1 MSSRQPLHFPV
12 SPAKFRIKSD
22 SVSSNE
28 IMSPTISLKKQS
40 DRNETISQR
49 IPNDETRN
57 QEIYYS
63 KTQKNIV
70 SARSQ
75 GHPTINDIA
84 VNDKTLGVIVQPY
97 KIHTDIHNDI
107 QLVTWKQISHKKNNL
122 HCNSAVSYN
131 FSPKFQLLNLDQ
143 ENEIDMIGKENR
155 TEKEL
160 LITKNDFTQVNDV
173 LKDSNVDK
181 LKNNKLK
188 WLNGI
193 QNLNQT
199 YLIKD
204 SEDVHNESLEC
215 LHNKRKPIKHSPRVE
230 FYFKDRENKNEF
242 NKTKSGKKIIVIEE
256 VNKEI
261 RTIKQE
267 LKINIENK
275 EDIETKVMEYKIEK
289 LKTNSEYGKV
299 NDKEAEVNEHKI
311 EKFNIDIDDKDNWR
325 LIDVEAKVAS
335 QAVKKLEVNIK
346 DKKNSQR
353 MNDINITEFD
363 KLSVNK
369 KDERDKQ
376 IVIDSGINENIK
388 HTIMEENEQNLSD
401 FDEHIQ
407 LSQKALKELKFKK
420 LKVNSIDCN
429 NDFILDLPQ
438 NFFETSSLKH
448 EDPTFHINDKN
459 NLTFSDNFINQD
471 DLNLKDEILQYENDT
486 CCNLLKLQENAAA
499 FICDQS
505 DTSNIVSLNSN
516 RTDSEDKIRCQSN
529 VICCNSLDL
538 IENAKVIS
546 YSVSS
551 RASISSEKNSTKNT
565 EATETTKNEA
575 TELSE
580 EKKICENDL
589 IILYNK
595 DSKRNLKELNSEI
608 SLLQNSEILANESN
622 ACTNNIPLQIKI
634 NEQCQEQFF
643 NSNNFEK
650 IEKVENCLKKGKT
663 DFNADVDKHSSDKSN
678 HSIIKTEVT
687 TSEDLR
693 KKNIDNIDNDRFN
706 YSNDNIVRVGKHNTR
721 DANDLVSSV
730 TLKDNVET
738 QYRHDE
744 TFLKANVN
752 FSNGVSNSTRRVAK
766 ERPVNSVEIKHK
778 IRESMNRLRGST
790 DSLISSIEFIDLVN
804 IRRPKANYAYEQES
818 IEVIRPR
825 RSRVFRNLPD
835 IRNDSAET
843 REDSERS
850 YWEKASRISRNR
862 LIDLDSV
869 HTGYKFVK
877 RNTRVRNLP
886 PVLNPSL
893 IERR

>member
-1 MSSRQPLHFPV
+1 M
-12 SPAKFRIKSD
+12 
-22 SVSSNE
+22 
-28 IMSPTISLKKQS
+28 KKQF
-40 DRNETISQR
+40 DRNETTSQR
-49 IPNDETRN
+49 ILSETRN
-57 QEIYYS
+57 QEIYS
-63 KTQKNIV
+63 AKIQKNIV

-97 KIHTDIHNDI
+97 KIHTDIIQRDN

-122 HCNSAVSYN
+122 QCNSAVSYN
-131 FSPKFQLLNLDQ
+131 FSPEFQLLNLDR
-143 ENEIDMIGKENR
+143 ENEIDTIEKEDR

-160 LITKNDFTQVNDV
+160 LITKNDFSQVNDE
-173 LKDSNVDK
+173 LKDSEVDK
-181 LKNNKLK
+181 LKSNKLK

-204 SEDVHNESLEC
+204 SEDTYNELPEF

-230 FYFKDRENKNEF
+230 FYFKNTENENEF
-242 NKTKSGKKIIVIEE
+242 NKTKSDRKIIANDE
-256 VNKEI
+256 EI

-275 EDIETKVMEYKIEK
+275 EEIKVMEYKIEK
-289 LKTNSEYGKV
+289 LNTNSEYGKNNWKV
-299 NDKEAEVNEHKI
+299 DDKEDEVRKL
-311 EKFNIDIDDKDNWR
+311 EKFNIDIEDKDNWK
-325 LIDVEAKVAS
+325 LIDVEDKVAS

-346 DKKNSQR
+346 GKKNLQR
-353 MNDINITEFD
+353 MDDTNITEFD

-369 KDERDKQ
+369 EDEKDKQ
-376 IVIDSGINENIK
+376 IDSGIIENIK
-388 HTIMEENEQNLSD
+388 YTRIEENEQNLLD

-407 LSQKALKELKFKK
+407 LSQNASNESFQK
-420 LKVNSIDCN
+420 LKMNSADCN
-429 NDFILDLPQ
+429 NEFILDLFQ
-438 NFFETSSLKH
+438 NFFETSSSKH
-448 EDPTFHINDKN
+448 DDPTFRSNDDKN
-459 NLTFSDNFINQD
+459 NLIFSDNFINHTQD
-471 DLNLKDEILQYENDT
+471 DLNLKDEVLQYESDT

-505 DTSNIVSLNSN
+505 DTNNIISLNNYSN
-516 RTDSEDKIRCQSN
+516 RTDPEDEILSRQSN

-538 IENAKVIS
+538 TENTKIIS
-546 YSVSS
+546 SISS
-551 RASISSEKNSTKNT
+551 RAISPEKDSTKNT
-565 EATETTKNEA
+565 EAIETTKNAEA
-575 TELSE
+575 TKLNE
-580 EKKICENDL
+580 EMCENDL

-595 DSKRNLKELNSEI
+595 DSERNLKELNSET
-608 SLLQNSEILANESN
+608 SLLQNSEILANESDV
-622 ACTNNIPLQIKI
+622 CTNNIPLQIKI

-643 NSNNFEK
+643 ESDNFEN
-650 IEKVENCLKKGKT
+650 IENRLKNGKT
-663 DFNADVDKHSSDKSN
+663 DFNVNIDRRPSDKSN

-687 TSEDLR
+687 SEDLR
-693 KKNIDNIDNDRFN
+693 KKNIDNMDYDEFN
-706 YSNDNIVRVGKHNTR
+706 YGSDNILRVREHNTR

-738 QYRHDE
+738 QYRRDE
-744 TFLKANVN
+744 IFLKANIN
-752 FSNGVSNSTRRVAK
+752 FSNGVSNSTRRATK
-766 ERPVNSVEIKHK
+766 KRPVNSVEIKHK

-818 IEVIRPR
+818 IEIIRPR
-825 RSRVFRNLPD
+825 RSKVFRGLPD
-835 IRNDSAET
+835 IKNDSAKM
-843 REDSERS
+843 REDSER
-850 YWEKASRISRNR
+850 YWERASRISRNK

-877 RNTRVRNLP
+877 RNPRVLP
-886 PVLNPSL
+886 PVPSPSL

>member
-12 SPAKFRIKSD
+12 SPAKSRINSD

-28 IMSPTISLKKQS
+28 IMLPTISLKKQS

-49 IPNDETRN
+49 IPNDEIRN
-57 QEIYYS
+57 QEICS
-63 KTQKNIV
+63 GKTQKNIV

-97 KIHTDIHNDI
+97 KIHTNIQKDN

-131 FSPKFQLLNLDQ
+131 FSPEFQLLNFDQ
-143 ENEIDMIGKENR
+143 ENEIDTIEKENR

-160 LITKNDFTQVNDV
+160 LITKNDFTQVNDE
-173 LKDSNVDK
+173 LKDSEVDK
-181 LKNNKLK
+181 LKSNKLK

-204 SEDVHNESLEC
+204 SEDIYNELPEC
-215 LHNKRKPIKHSPRVE
+215 LHNKRKPIRHSPHVE
-230 FYFKDRENKNEF
+230 FYFKDIENENEF
-242 NKTKSGKKIIVIEE
+242 NKTKSGRNIIA
-256 VNKEI
+256 NDKEI
-261 RTIKQE
+261 RIIKQE

-275 EDIETKVMEYKIEK
+275 EDTETKAMEYKIEK
-289 LKTNSEYGKV
+289 LKTNSECGDNWKV
-299 NDKEAEVNEHKI
+299 NDKKAEVIEHKI
-311 EKFNIDIDDKDNWR
+311 EKFNIDIEDKDNWR
-325 LIDVEAKVAS
+325 LIDVEDKVAS
-335 QAVKKLEVNIK
+335 QVVKKLEVNIK
-346 DKKNSQR
+346 GKKDSQR
-353 MNDINITEFD
+353 MNNTDIIEFD
-363 KLSVNK
+363 KLSENK
-369 KDERDKQ
+369 KDEEDKQ
-376 IVIDSGINENIK
+376 IAIDSGIIENIK
-388 HTIMEENEQNLSD
+388 HTIMKENEQNSSD

-407 LSQKALKELKFKK
+407 LLQNASKEPFKK
-420 LKVNSIDCN
+420 LKVNSTDCN

-438 NFFETSSLKH
+438 NFFEISSLKH
-448 EDPTFHINDKN
+448 EDSTFHIDDKN
-459 NLTFSDNFINQD
+459 NLTFSDNFINHTQD
-471 DLNLKDEILQYENDT
+471 DLNLKDEILQYENNT

-505 DTSNIVSLNSN
+505 DTNNMVSLNSN
-516 RTDSEDKIRCQSN
+516 RTDLEDEILRCQSN
-529 VICCNSLDL
+529 VICCNLLDL
-538 IENAKVIS
+538 TENTKVIS
-546 YSVSS
+546 SSGSS
-551 RASISSEKNSTKNT
+551 RAISPEKNSTRNT

-575 TELSE
+575 TELNE
-580 EKKICENDL
+580 EMYENDL

-595 DSKRNLKELNSEI
+595 DFKKNLKELHSEI

-643 NSNNFEK
+643 DFNNFEK
-650 IEKVENCLKKGKT
+650 IENVENCLKNGKT
-663 DFNADVDKHSSDKSN
+663 NFNADIDKHSSDKSS

-693 KKNIDNIDNDRFN
+693 KKNIDNIDNDEFN
-706 YSNDNIVRVGKHNTR
+706 YSSDNIVRVGEHNTQ

-738 QYRHDE
+738 QYRRDE

-752 FSNGVSNSTRRVAK
+752 FLNGISNSTRRATK
-766 ERPVNSVEIKHK
+766 ERPVNPVEIKHK

-804 IRRPKANYAYEQES
+804 IRPKANYAYEQES
-818 IEVIRPR
+818 IEIIRPR
-825 RSRVFRNLPD
+825 RSRVFRDLPD

-850 YWEKASRISRNR
+850 YWEKASRISQNR
-862 LIDLDSV
+862 LIDLDSI

-877 RNTRVRNLP
+877 RNPRVRILP
-886 PVLNPSL
+886 PVLSPSL